1 LPTINLAEAEQIIAG
16 SKAKIFEMGVK
27 MSVSVTDS
35 RGDLIAMIK
44 TDGASWR
51 TPTISRGKAIA
62 SATFGAPSVDL
73 EERSRSP
80 VFSAFTVMQEGN
92 FIMSQGALPV
102 FKEGEIAGAVGASG
116 GNSKEDEDVA
126 RAGIVAAGLSMTA

>member
-1 LPTINLAEAEQIIAG
+1 LPTINLAEAEGVLAG
-16 SKAKIFEMGVK
+16 CKAKIAEMGVK
-27 MSVSVTDS
+27 MSVSVTDG
-35 RGDLIAMIK
+35 RGDLVAMIK

-51 TPTISRGKAIA
+51 TPYISRGKAVA
-62 SATFGAPSVDL
+62 SATFGTPSGEL

-80 VFSAFTVMQEGN
+80 VFQAFTVMQEGH

-102 FKEGEIAGAVGASG
+102 YKDGEIAGAVGASG
-116 GNSKEDEDVA
+116 GNSQEDEDVA